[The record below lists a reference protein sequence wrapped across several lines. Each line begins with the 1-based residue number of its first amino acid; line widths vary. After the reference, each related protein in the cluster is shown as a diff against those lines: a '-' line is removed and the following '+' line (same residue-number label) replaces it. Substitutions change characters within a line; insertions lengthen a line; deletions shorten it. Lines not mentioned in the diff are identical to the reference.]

1 MSADETSWVNF
12 SPAAERNRTPVLAE
26 LQMLLRGDETVL
38 EVGSGSGQHAVH
50 FATAMCGL
58 QWIASDIAELLP
70 GLVKNLNPYVGKAIR
85 SPVLLDLGNNHWH
98 VGVTGVDVIY
108 SANTLH
114 IVSWPEVVSLFEG
127 VAKLCKPGSKLIIY
141 GPFRY
146 NQSYTSNGNAEF
158 DAWLRQRNYTSGIR
172 DFEKVNDL
180 AEKVGLTLV
189 ADINMP
195 ANNQLLVWNCK

>member
-1 MSADETSWVNF
+1 MATDETNWVNF
-12 SPAAERNRTPVLAE
+12 APAAERNRTPVLAE
-26 LQMLLRGDETVL
+26 LRVLLGGDETVL

-50 FATAMCGL
+50 FTRAISGL
-58 QWIASDIAELLP
+58 QWIASEIAELLP
-70 GLVKNLNPYVGKAIR
+70 GLEKNLNLYAGKSIH
-85 SPVLLDLGNNHWH
+85 SPVLLDLRNNHWH
-98 VGVTGVDVIY
+98 VGITGVDVIY

-114 IVSWPEVVSLFEG
+114 IVSWPEVISLFEG

-158 DAWLRQRNYTSGIR
+158 DAWLRQRNSTSGIR

-180 AEKVGLTLV
+180 AEKAGLTLA

-195 ANNQLLVWNCK
+195 ANNQLLVWACK